1 MATYLM
7 QFSFTQQGIEKIKD
21 LLARAEAA
29 KNVIRQAGGEVQAYY
44 ALLGGEYDT
53 MFILNAPND
62 EKVAQMSLSIA
73 RSGNVR
79 TQTHRLFNEDEIK
92 SIISSLT

>member
-21 LLARAEAA
+21 LLPRAEAA
-29 KNVIRQAGGEVQAYY
+29 KKVIRKAGGEVQAYY
-44 ALLGGEYDT
+44 AILGGEYDT

-62 EKVAQMSLSIA
+62 EKAAQMALSIA
-73 RSGNVR
+73 RTGNVR

-92 SIISSLT
+92 GIISSLT

>member
-7 QFSFTQQGIEKIKD
+7 QFSFTQHGIETIKD

-29 KNVIRQAGGEVQAYY
+29 KNLIREAGGEVLAYY
-44 ALLGGEYDT
+44 ALLGSQYDT

-62 EKVAQMSLSIA
+62 ETVAQMSLSIA
-73 RSGNVR
+73 RTGNVR

-92 SIISSLT
+92 RIISSLT

>member
-7 QFSFTQQGIEKIKD
+7 QFSFTQQGIETIKD
-21 LLARAEAA
+21 LLGRAEAA
-29 KNVIRQAGGEVQAYY
+29 KGVIRQAGGEVQAYY
-44 ALLGGEYDT
+44 ALLGGQFDT

-62 EKVAQMSLSIA
+62 EKVVQMALSIA
-73 RSGNVR
+73 RTGNVR

-92 SIISSLT
+92 RIISSLT